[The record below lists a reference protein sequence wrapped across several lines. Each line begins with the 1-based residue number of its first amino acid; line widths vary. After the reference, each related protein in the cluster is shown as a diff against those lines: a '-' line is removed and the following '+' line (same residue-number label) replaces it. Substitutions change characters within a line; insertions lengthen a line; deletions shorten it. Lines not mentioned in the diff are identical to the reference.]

1 MCLGFPGGLAVKT
14 LPAVLESQETWGS
27 IPGSGRSSGGG
38 HGNPTPVFLF
48 GESHGQ
54 RRLVGYSS
62 WGLKESDT
70 TERLQFHFQCPEKC
84 EVKKVDF

>member
-14 LPAVLESQETWGS
+14 PPTMQESQETWGS

-38 HGNPTPVFLF
+38 HGNPTPVLFF

-54 RRLVGYSS
+54 RVWRATVHRVTKS
-62 WGLKESDT
+62 WIQLK
-70 TERLQFHFQCPEKC
+70 
-84 EVKKVDF
+84 